1 LRLTGAFLRDIDFA
15 GEFSINKEDFVEAKK
30 LWLDPEE
37 VAPIIGS
44 DRQSIYRDIR
54 LGNFPFEF
62 VRLGRRIKISAR
74 SLGLINDSSTS
85 GAESAPQPQAASA
98 AAQ

>member
-1 LRLTGAFLRDIDFA
+1 M
-15 GEFSINKEDFVEAKK
+15 EAEK

-37 VAPIIGS
+37 AAPIIGA

-62 VRLGRRIKISAR
+62 VRIGRRIKISAR
-74 SLGLINDSSTS
+74 SIGLIPEKFNP
-85 GAESAPQPQAASA
+85 GAEAPQPQAASA

>member
-1 LRLTGAFLRDIDFA
+1 MN
-15 GEFSINKEDFVEAKK
+15 EK

-37 VAPIIGS
+37 VAPIIGR

-54 LGNFPFEF
+54 LGNFPFQF
-62 VRLGRRIKISAR
+62 VRIGRRIKISAR
-74 SLGLINDSSTS
+74 SLGVFLEQNPNP
-85 GAESAPQPQAASA
+85 GAEAPIPQAASA